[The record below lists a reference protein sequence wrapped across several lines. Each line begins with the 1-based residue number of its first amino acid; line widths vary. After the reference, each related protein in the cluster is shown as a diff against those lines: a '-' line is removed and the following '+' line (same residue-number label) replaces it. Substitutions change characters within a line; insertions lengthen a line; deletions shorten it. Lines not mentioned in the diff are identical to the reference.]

1 MRVFIDMS
9 RLLKF
14 AQSSHAASNLRTPM
28 HLTIERLLVE
38 REVINGGRWR

>member
-14 AQSSHAASNLRTPM
+14 AQSSHTASRTPM
-28 HLTIERLLVE
+28 HLTVERLLVE
-38 REVINGGRWR
+38 REFISGGRWR